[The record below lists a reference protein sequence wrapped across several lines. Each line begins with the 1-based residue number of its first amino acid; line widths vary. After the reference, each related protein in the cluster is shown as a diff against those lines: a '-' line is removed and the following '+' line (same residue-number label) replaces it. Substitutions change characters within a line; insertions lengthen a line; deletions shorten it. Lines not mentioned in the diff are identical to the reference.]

1 MLLVVVLMLMLLMV
15 VVLVVASSWWLGAPF
30 FGSWWFQVW
39 FGLVVSSFASF
50 LFLLLM
56 LVLIWTGPL
65 LVLFSNTLLP
75 LIHTTTQ
82 TKTIINNN
90 TGRACQHSTPR

>member
-1 MLLVVVLMLMLLMV
+1 MLVVVLMLMLLMV
-15 VVLVVASSWWLGAPF
+15 VVVLVLVASSWWLGAAF
-30 FGSWWFQVW
+30 FGFLVVSGLVW
-39 FGLVVSSFASF
+39 FGAFARF

-75 LIHTTTQ
+75 RVHTTTQ
-82 TKTIINNN
+82 T
-90 TGRACQHSTPR
+90 